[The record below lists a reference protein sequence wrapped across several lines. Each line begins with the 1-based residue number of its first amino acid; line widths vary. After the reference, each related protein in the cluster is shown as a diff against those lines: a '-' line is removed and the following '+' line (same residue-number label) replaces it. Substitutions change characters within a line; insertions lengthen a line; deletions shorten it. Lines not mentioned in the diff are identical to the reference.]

1 MFMTVSFLLG
11 LLVVF
16 LMEKGKNFRK
26 MGILYLLVGVLLL
39 AVVLVLGNVTSG
51 SKLSL
56 TFRGIT
62 FQPSEPV
69 KLLFLFYLASF
80 LAEKTDFKRV
90 VLVSIGA
97 AAHVLLLVA
106 ERDLGSALIFF
117 MTYLCVL
124 FMATNSYLYLTLGI
138 AGLCGGAVAAYKIFR
153 HVRVRVQAWWNPFA
167 YIDNQGFQ
175 IAQSL
180 FSIGAGG
187 WFGLGLMNGG
197 PEDIPYVETDFIFSA
212 ICEEMGIVT
221 GICIL
226 LISVSSFLM
235 MMQIGLKTEDK
246 FYKLIC
252 LGGAVTYL
260 FQIFLTIGGG
270 IKFIPLTGV
279 TLPFISYGGSSL
291 FTSILLFYLMQAVYI
306 RYRKKGG
313 HCLEKA

>member
-1 MFMTVSFLLG
+1 
-11 LLVVF
+11 
-16 LMEKGKNFRK
+16 

-187 WFGLGLMNGG
+187 WFGLGLMNGA

-291 FTSILLFYLMQAVYI
+291 LTSILLFYLMQAVYI
-306 RYRKKGG
+306 RYRKEGG